1 MNYTVKDLE
10 QKLNK
15 SRYQVMRLAKEHNWQ
30 VVKVAENGTT
40 KNYYLASD
48 VEKCLGVT
56 TETKDNTTRTMTV
69 VKKEVKAVDELPEW
83 NQRVAWARYMLCLKL
98 GEAYEERG
106 ELKEIIIKEFVDRAF
121 VDYPKQMEVLKRI
134 SVPTLR
140 RWFMSYSKNPSDP
153 LALCSKHGT
162 NRGLR
167 NVDKEVL
174 EDVKSLYLSKNKPKM
189 MYVYERIVLK
199 YGAEAISYGTLR
211 NYLKQ
216 DLNSIE
222 KDRGRMGKKEFRDT
236 HDFYIERDYSTLEVN
251 ELWVSDGH
259 DLEMSCFHPYEK
271 NSRGERKPATPKL
284 VIWMDMRSRMITGWT
299 LSWGETAESIAI
311 ALKNG
316 IEKYGKPKEVY
327 TDNGKAYKGRVL
339 KGTKNLDD
347 GLDGIYAA
355 LGIKARHAIVKNA
368 QAKPIERW
376 FVDFKESFTKS
387 SLTYKGGHILERK
400 ESLKDIMKDKV
411 LREKILEYEELKEYI
426 ENWIEYKNHMYH
438 VIRRLAKKKA
448 HRGDSMN
455 NMTPLEVFNKELPAE
470 KREMLTPEQLRLLF
484 LYEDIKTIQQNGVT
498 HLGNT
503 YRNEHLYFHL
513 KEKVKI
519 KYDPHNLEYI
529 YVYLSSGEFLCKAER
544 LNKAAFN
551 DINDIKEFKKLAKK
565 VKKLENNLIEA
576 RNQKREVDG
585 MIEFSFERREKLE
598 KEEIK
603 PLVFKESTKKEKKTI
618 KIADGMEI
626 IIDD

>member
-15 SRYQVMRLAKEHNWQ
+15 SRYQVMRMAKEYNWQ

-48 VEKCLGVT
+48 VEKSLGIS
-56 TETKDNTTRTMTV
+56 TETKENATRTLTV
-69 VKKEVKAVDELPEW
+69 IKKEAVAVDELPEW

-98 GEAYEERG
+98 DEAYEERG
-106 ELKEIIIKEFVDRAF
+106 ELKEVIIKEFVNRAF
-121 VDYPKQMEVLKRI
+121 EDYPEQMKVLKRI

-140 RWFMSYSKNPSDP
+140 RWFMSYSKSPSDP

-162 NRGLR
+162 NKGLR
-167 NVDKEVL
+167 NVNKEVL

-189 MYVYERIVLK
+189 TYVYERIVLK
-199 YGAEAISYGTLR
+199 HGTEAISYGTLR
-211 NYLKQ
+211 NYIKY

-222 KDRGRMGKKEFRDT
+222 KDRGRMGKKEFRDM

-251 ELWVSDGH
+251 EMWVSDGH

-271 NSRGERKPATPKL
+271 TSRGERKVATPKL

-316 IEKYGKPKEVY
+316 IEHYGKPKQVY
-327 TDNGKAYKGRVL
+327 TDNGKAYRGKVL
-339 KGTKNLDD
+339 KGTKSTDD

-355 LGIKARHAIVKNA
+355 LGIKARHAIVRNA

-376 FVDFKESFTKS
+376 FLDFKESFTKN

-400 ESLKDIMKDKV
+400 EDLKDILKDKI
-411 LREKILEYEELKEYI
+411 LKGKILEYEELKEYI
-426 ENWIEYKNHMYH
+426 SEWVKYKNHMYYA
-438 VIRRLAKKKA
+438 IRRMAKKKA

-455 NMTPLEVFNKELPAE
+455 NMTPLEVFNTLPIN
-470 KREMLTPEQLRLLF
+470 KRKMLTAEQLRLLF

-498 HLGNT
+498 YLGNT
-503 YRNEHLYFHL
+503 YRNEHLFFHL
-513 KEKVKI
+513 KEQVKI

-529 YVYLSSGEFLCKAER
+529 YVYLSSGEFLCKADKINKSGFGTVEEMKEHKR
-544 LNKAAFN
+544 LV
-551 DINDIKEFKKLAKK
+551 KK
-565 VKKLENNLIEA
+565 VKKLENNLIDA

-603 PLVFKESTKKEKKTI
+603 PLVFKEEKKKKEKKSI

>member
-1 MNYTVKDLE
+1 MNYTVKELE

-15 SRYQVMRLAKEHNWQ
+15 SRYQVMRMAKEYNWQ

-48 VEKCLGVT
+48 VEKTLDIS
-56 TETKDNTTRTMTV
+56 TETKESPTRTLTV
-69 VKKEVKAVDELPEW
+69 VKKEAGTVDELPEW

-98 GEAYEERG
+98 DEAYEERG
-106 ELKEIIIKEFVDRAF
+106 ELKEIIIKEFVDRVF
-121 VDYPKQMEVLKRI
+121 KDYPEQMKVLKRI

-140 RWFMSYSKNPSDP
+140 RWFTSYSKEPNNPLVLS
-153 LALCSKHGT
+153 SKHGT
-162 NRGLR
+162 NKGLR
-167 NVDKEVL
+167 NVNKEVL
-174 EDVKSLYLSKNKPKM
+174 EEAKSLYLSKNKPKM

-211 NYLKQ
+211 NYIKY

-236 HDFYIERDYSTLEVN
+236 HDFYIERDYSTLNVN

-271 NSRGERKPATPKL
+271 NSRGERRVATPKL
-284 VIWMDMRSRMITGWT
+284 IIWMDMRSRMITGWT

-316 IEKYGKPKEVY
+316 IERYGKPKQVY
-327 TDNGKAYKGRVL
+327 TDNGKAYRGKVL
-339 KGTKNLDD
+339 KGTKNSSD

-355 LGIKARHAIVKNA
+355 LGIKVRHARVRNA

-376 FVDFKESFTKS
+376 FSDFKESFTKS

-411 LREKILEYEELKEYI
+411 LRGQILEYEELKEYI
-426 ENWIEYKNHMYH
+426 SEWIEYKNHMYH
-438 VIRRLAKKKA
+438 AIRRLAKKKA

-455 NMTPLEVFNKELPAE
+455 NMTPLEVFNTLPVE
-470 KREMLTPEQLRLLF
+470 KREILAPEQLRLLF
-484 LYEDIKTIQQNGVT
+484 LYEDIKTIHQNGVT

-503 YRNEHLYFHL
+503 YRNEYLYFHL

-529 YVYLSSGEFLCKAER
+529 YVYLNSGEFLCKAER

-551 DINDIKEFKKLAKK
+551 DIDDIKEFKKLAKK
-565 VKKLENNLIEA
+565 VKKLENNLIDA

-585 MIEFSFERREKLE
+585 MIELSVERREKLE
-598 KEEIK
+598 KEEITS
-603 PLVFKESTKKEKKTI
+603 LMIKEDKKKKGKKSI

>member
-15 SRYQVMRLAKEHNWQ
+15 SRYQVMRMAKEYKWQ

-48 VEKCLGVT
+48 VEKSLGMS
-56 TETKDNTTRTMTV
+56 TEINENATRTLTV
-69 VKKEVKAVDELPEW
+69 IKKEAVAVDELPEW
-83 NQRVAWARYMLCLKL
+83 NQQVAWARYMLCLKL
-98 GEAYEERG
+98 DEAYEERG
-106 ELKEIIIKEFVDRAF
+106 ELKEVIIKEFVERAF
-121 VDYPKQMEVLKRI
+121 EDYPKQMKVLKRI

-140 RWFMSYSKNPSDP
+140 RWFMSYSKAPSDP

-167 NVDKEVL
+167 NVNKEVL

-199 YGAEAISYGTLR
+199 YGVEAISYGTLR
-211 NYLKQ
+211 NYIRY

-236 HDFYIERDYSTLEVN
+236 HDFYIERDYSTLGVN
-251 ELWVSDGH
+251 EMWVSDGH

-271 NSRGERKPATPKL
+271 TSRGERKVATPKL

-316 IEKYGKPKEVY
+316 IEHYGKPKEVY
-327 TDNGKAYKGRVL
+327 TDNGKAYRGRVL
-339 KGTKNLDD
+339 KGTKNTDD

-355 LGIKARHAIVKNA
+355 LGIKARHAIVRNA

-376 FVDFKESFTKS
+376 FLDFKESFTKN

-400 ESLKDIMKDKV
+400 EDLKDILKDKV
-411 LREKILEYEELKEYI
+411 LKEKILEYEELKDYI
-426 ENWIEYKNHMYH
+426 SEWVKYKNHMYYT
-438 VIRRLAKKKA
+438 IRRTAKKKA

-455 NMTPLEVFNKELPAE
+455 NMTPLEVFNTLPINE
-470 KREMLTPEQLRLLF
+470 REMLTPEQLRLLF

-503 YRNEHLYFHL
+503 YRNENLFFHL

-529 YVYLSSGEFLCKAER
+529 YVYLNTGEFLCKAER

-551 DINDIKEFKKLAKK
+551 DIDDVKEQQRSIKK
-565 VKKLENNLIEA
+565 VKKLESKLIDA

-603 PLVFKESTKKEKKTI
+603 PLVFKEEKNRKEKKSI

>member
-15 SRYQVMRLAKEHNWQ
+15 SRYQVMRMAKEYDWQ

-48 VEKCLGVT
+48 VEKSLGIS
-56 TETKDNTTRTMTV
+56 TETKQSTTKTLTV
-69 VKKEVKAVDELPEW
+69 VKKEAGTVDELPEW

-98 GEAYEERG
+98 DEAYEERG
-106 ELKEIIIKEFVDRAF
+106 ELKEVIIKEFVNRAF
-121 VDYPKQMEVLKRI
+121 EDYPEQMKVLKRI

-140 RWFMSYSKNPSDP
+140 RWFMSYSKAPSDP

-162 NRGLR
+162 SKGLR
-167 NVDKEVL
+167 NVNREVL

-189 MYVYERIVLK
+189 MYVYERIVMK

-211 NYLKQ
+211 NYLRQ

-236 HDFYIERDYSTLEVN
+236 HDFYIERDYSTLDVN

-259 DLEMSCFHPYEK
+259 ELEMLCYHPFER

-316 IEKYGKPKEVY
+316 IEHYGKPKQVY
-327 TDNGKAYKGRVL
+327 TDNGKAYRGKVL
-339 KGTKNLDD
+339 KGTKNSDD
-347 GLDGIYAA
+347 GLDGIYGA
-355 LGIKARHAIVKNA
+355 LGIKARHAIIRNA

-376 FVDFKESFTKS
+376 FLDFKESFTKN

-400 ESLKDIMKDKV
+400 EDLKDILKDKV
-411 LREKILEYEELKEYI
+411 LKKKILEYEELKEYI
-426 ENWIEYKNHMYH
+426 SEWVKYKNHMYYT
-438 VIRRLAKKKA
+438 IRRIAKKKA

-455 NMTPLEVFNKELPAE
+455 NMTPLEVFNTLPINE
-470 KREMLTPEQLRLLF
+470 REMLTPEQLRLLF

-503 YRNEHLYFHL
+503 YRNENLFFYL

-529 YVYLSSGEFLCKAER
+529 YVYLNSGEFLCKADKI
-544 LNKAAFN
+544 NKSGFN
-551 DINDIKEFKKLAKK
+551 KVEEIKEHKRLIKK
-565 VKKLENNLIEA
+565 VKKLENNLIVA

-603 PLVFKESTKKEKKTI
+603 PLVFKEEKKKKEKKSI